1 MKKLENIV
9 EFLLEAFL
17 LGLSC
22 FFVYTLIDTAFDF
35 STFAIIILTAIL
47 VSAIS
52 YATHWMIKKEGH
64 VKVPQDKT
72 EPNANAV
79 IVGSAGSAGNT
90 VIAEN
95 KATEN
100 AQMDDSFIERALGY
114 VIMTAGGNAL
124 IFVAILFITR

>member
-72 EPNANAV
+72 ETIAIPANAV
-79 IVGSAGSAGNT
+79 ITENTGN
-90 VIAEN
+90 VV
-95 KATEN
+95 ATESN
-100 AQMDDSFIERALGY
+100 APENTQTDDSFIERVLGY